1 MPNDIYEIPVRRI
14 DGTETTLAEY
24 RDKPLLIVNV
34 ASKCGLTPQ
43 YEGLEALYEK
53 YRGEGLEV
61 LGFPANNF
69 LAQEPGTNEE
79 IQDFCS
85 TNYNVQFPLFS
96 KISVRG
102 DDRHPLYDHLIGERP
117 KADISNGND
126 FEEKLQGYGHQR
138 DDENRGILWNFEKF
152 LVGRDGKVA
161 ARIAPDV
168 TAEDERLVAAVDG
181 ALKS

>member
-1 MPNDIYEIPVRRI
+1 MPNNIYEIPVRRI
-14 DGTETTLAEY
+14 DGTETTLADY

-53 YRGEGLEV
+53 YRGDGLEV

-69 LAQEPGTNEE
+69 LAQEPGTSEE
-79 IQDFCS
+79 IQEFCS
-85 TNYNVQFPLFS
+85 TNYNVQFPLFE
-96 KISVRG
+96 KISVKG
-102 DDRHPLYDHLIGERP
+102 EDQHPLYAHLIEEKP
-117 KADISNGND
+117 EADVTNGD
-126 FEEKLQGYGHQR
+126 GFEERLKGYGQYR
-138 DDENRGILWNFEKF
+138 ENAVDILWNFEKF
-152 LVGRDGKVA
+152 LIGRDGKVA

-168 TAEDERLVAAVDG
+168 TAEDERVVAAVDG